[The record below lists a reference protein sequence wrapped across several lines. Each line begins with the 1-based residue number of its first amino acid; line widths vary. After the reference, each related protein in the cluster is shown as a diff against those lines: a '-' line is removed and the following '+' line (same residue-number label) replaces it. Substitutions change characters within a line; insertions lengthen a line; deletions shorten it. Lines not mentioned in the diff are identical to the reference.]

1 MIGKHWTWQTLID
14 GRMTLTAHCHRSACN
29 HSQKLDLVKLRDKYG
44 PDAPAMRDDI
54 LPKLKCARC
63 GGTDVGLTY
72 TPDTSKAGPLS
83 SPYQRSKGG

>member
-1 MIGKHWTWQTLID
+1 MKGHTIQNRID
-14 GRMTLTAHCHRSACN
+14 EGERISVWCHNPRCHHRS
-29 HSQKLDLVKLRDKYG
+29 KLDLLKLRDKYG

-72 TPDTSKAGPLS
+72 TPDTSKTGPLS
-83 SPYQRSKGG
+83 SPYAKSKGE